1 MHLTYG
7 PHQSSTPTTSP
18 LLLCSSQTVTLLH
31 CQRLLLLV
39 IAPALPQLV
48 SVPPPLNGTTPGATA
63 EYLNRFSGRSL
74 TPGILRHAVGATAR
88 LMRRGAAY
96 HRPAAL
102 QAAISHSG
110 DGPRP
115 LPYRALEPRG
125 GNEPPHVH
133 GVVHGRRFRFCY
145 CTRHMCASRLIVT
158 PWSWRRHHD

>member
-1 MHLTYG
+1 MGEVIRYQAVVRLT
-7 PHQSSTPTTSP
+7 
-18 LLLCSSQTVTLLH
+18 LC
-31 CQRLLLLV
+31 V
-39 IAPALPQLV
+39 IDIAYCVYLI
-48 SVPPPLNGTTPGATA
+48 PPPLNGTASGATT
-63 EYLNRFSGRSL
+63 EYLNRFSVQSL

-125 GNEPPHVH
+125 GIEPPHVRD
-133 GVVHGRRFRFCY
+133 VTGRRFRFCY
-145 CTRHMCASRLIVT
+145 CTRHMWRIPSLHAPPGAAALQVSAHSVAVIV
-158 PWSWRRHHD
+158 PPLPPP